1 MLENYNETIT
11 IDDLCEILHIGK
23 NKAYELL
30 KWEFI
35 KSLKVRKRYII
46 PKQCVINFLNHI
58 IDNTP

>member
-30 KWEFI
+30 KWGFI
-35 KSLKVRKRYII
+35 KSLKVGKG
-46 PKQCVINFLNHI
+46 
-58 IDNTP
+58 T